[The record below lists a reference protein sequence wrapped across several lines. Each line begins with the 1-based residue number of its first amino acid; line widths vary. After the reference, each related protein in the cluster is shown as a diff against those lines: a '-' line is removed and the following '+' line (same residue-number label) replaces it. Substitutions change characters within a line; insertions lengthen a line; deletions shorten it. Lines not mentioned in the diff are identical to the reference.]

1 MNIFESKILIGTVII
16 KEKKIKAKNICENS
30 IIPTR
35 YNNSYQFY
43 LLSGNSLT
51 YICFSLLSLF
61 VDS

>member
-1 MNIFESKILIGTVII
+1 MNIFESKILIGTVIV
-16 KEKKIKAKNICENS
+16 KEKKIKAKNICKNS
-30 IIPTR
+30 IIPTL

-61 VDS
+61 VDP